1 VTDAPSGDAAAV
13 IDLAAALDRVMG
25 DRAMFLRLLARFA
38 GDYRDLIARLQAA
51 IAAGDTVLAQRIAHT
66 LKGAAG
72 MIEALPLRRLALE
85 AELALK
91 ADGAAPPALID
102 ALDCELTRVLVE
114 VDALLVAPAAA
125 PLPVVSSTASPA
137 LPVDA
142 RDLARLRAMLDIGDG
157 RAPELVAPAAAPLP
171 VVSSTAS
178 PALPVDARDLARL
191 RAMLDIGDGRAPEL
205 VALLRPRLLV
215 TLGADRMAAL
225 EKSIERF
232 DFEHALLL
240 LAHAGNAAPPE
251 LNA

>member
-51 IAAGDTVLAQRIAHT
+51 IAAGDAVLAQRIAHT

-125 PLPVVSSTASPA
+125 PLPVVSSTA
-137 LPVDA
+137 
-142 RDLARLRAMLDIGDG
+142 
-157 RAPELVAPAAAPLP
+157 APA
-171 VVSSTAS
+171 

-232 DFEHALLL
+232 DFEHALML
-240 LAHAGNAAPPE
+240 LAQAGNASPSD

>member
-1 VTDAPSGDAAAV
+1 MTGAPSGDAAAV
-13 IDLAAALDRVMG
+13 IDLETALDRVMG

-38 GDYRDLIARLQAA
+38 GDYRDLIPRLQAA
-51 IAAGDTVLAQRIAHT
+51 IDAGDAVLAQRIAHT

-72 MIEALPLRRLALE
+72 MMEALPLRHLALDV
-85 AELALK
+85 ELALK
-91 ADGAAPPALID
+91 KDGAAPAALID
-102 ALDCELTRVLVE
+102 ALDVALTRVLME
-114 VDALLVAPAAA
+114 VDALLVAPDAAA
-125 PLPVVSSTASPA
+125 WPVVSSTASPA
-137 LPVDA
+137 LSVDA
-142 RDLARLRAMLDIGDG
+142 RDL
-157 RAPELVAPAAAPLP
+157 
-171 VVSSTAS
+171 T
-178 PALPVDARDLARL
+178 RL

-240 LAHAGNAAPPE
+240 LAQAGAAAPPD

>member
-1 VTDAPSGDAAAV
+1 MTNPSTGHAAAV

-38 GDYRDLIARLQAA
+38 GDYRDLAVRLRAA
-51 IAAGDTVLAQRIAHT
+51 LDTGDAVLAQRIAHT

-85 AELALK
+85 TELALK
-91 ADGAAPPALID
+91 TDGAAPAARID
-102 ALDCELTRVLVE
+102 ALEAELAQVLVE
-114 VDALLVAPAAA
+114 VDALLVAQDAPALSA
-125 PLPVVSSTASPA
+125 VSSTAASLASPA

-142 RDLARLRAMLDIGDG
+142 RDL
-157 RAPELVAPAAAPLP
+157 EQ
-171 VVSSTAS
+171 
-178 PALPVDARDLARL
+178 L

-215 TLGADRMAAL
+215 TLGTERMAVL
-225 EKSIERF
+225 ETAVRRF
-232 DFEHALLL
+232 DFEHALLVL
-240 LAHAGNAAPPE
+240 VHAGAASAPD